1 MRLCSLFLAGL
12 CFACGGSAEAPTG
25 PLPATQVQPACAVVD
40 PATLMEPDD
49 HLVITIGMF
58 RGCDWT
64 TQAGRGTPQPV
75 SHGNGGAGTIKDT
88 RNQ

>member
-1 MRLCSLFLAGL
+1 MRHSSVFLAGL
-12 CFACGGSAEAPTG
+12 CVGCGGSGEAPTG
-25 PLPATQVQPACAVVD
+25 PLPAAQVQPACAVVE

-49 HLVITIGMF
+49 HLVITIGTF

-75 SHGNGGAGTIKDT
+75 SHGTAGAGTIKGT